1 MCTDTINLTLRKC
14 HVWLMNCMDNYITVA
29 TESKAESH
37 FLSLSSILN
46 YVGLPIN
53 QKKVEP
59 PSSVINCSGISI
71 NAKTGV
77 LEIPEKK
84 Y

>member
-1 MCTDTINLTLRKC
+1 M
-14 HVWLMNCMDNYITVA
+14 VA

-53 QKKVEP
+53 QNPGYVSRAGP
-59 PSSVINCSGISI
+59 N
-71 NAKTGV
+71 
-77 LEIPEKK
+77 
-84 Y
+84 